1 MGWPLR
7 LRMGVAVVAL
17 AAGGIGW
24 SAQGPPS
31 PKHSADPGGSL
42 TALQGPIFGTWP
54 GLDPA
59 TDTSDAADHDYL
71 NAIYGELFEQGPKG
85 AIPDLA
91 SGYKLS
97 SDLQT
102 LDIFLRHGV
111 SFQDGTPFD
120 AEAVAFNIRRD
131 LEPQYA
137 CICLP
142 SFPVASISTP
152 DSYTVVL
159 HLSRPFAPIVAAF
172 FSEAPNWIVSPTAL
186 QKMGERAFALAPV
199 GAGPFEVASNLPNTK
214 LVLTRNPHYWQKG
227 RPFLDRITFLT
238 VGNDQSAYGALLSGQ
253 GQTYEEFST
262 YSLIPKI
269 KGQLRLTPIL
279 PSPTGA
285 SFVQLNTTKP
295 PFNNILAREAIYYAT
310 DPGPIN
316 RALYNGK
323 ATPTQSLRAPGE
335 LFYEPKVPGYRTYD
349 LAKAKALVK
358 QLGGLSIVV
367 NASPPTSLATA
378 LMSEWARAGIK
389 STLNLVTFAQSLQN
403 YRANNWEL
411 SSGGGGGYDP
421 GILLGL
427 PFYFESTA
435 PFTGVHDPVL
445 DQLIHEG
452 VSVGSLQARAAIYRK
467 IYKYISDKAY
477 APVLFFA
484 PLYNVTVHNVT
495 GPGLTTPGPEVFWE
509 DVKLT

>member
-1 MGWPLR
+1 V
-7 LRMGVAVVAL
+7 GVAAVAL
-17 AAGGIGW
+17 VASAVGW
-24 SAQGPPS
+24 SAYAQASVKG
-31 PKHSADPGGSL
+31 SANESRSL

-111 SFQDGTPFD
+111 TFQDGTPFNAD
-120 AEAVAFNIRRD
+120 AVAYNIRRD
-131 LEPQYA
+131 LSAQYA

-142 SFPVASISTP
+142 SFPVASITTP
-152 DSYTVVL
+152 DASTVVL
-159 HLSRPFAPIVAAF
+159 HLSRPFAPIVSSF
-172 FSEAPNWIVSPTAL
+172 FSEAPNWIASPTAL
-186 QKMGERAFALAPV
+186 QKKGETAFALAPV
-199 GAGPFEVASNLPNTK
+199 GAGPFEVASDQPNTK
-214 LVLTRNPHYWQKG
+214 LVLSRNPDYWQAG
-227 RPFLDRITFLT
+227 HPFLDHLTFLT
-238 VGNDQSAYGALLSGQ
+238 VGNDQSAYGAMLSGQ
-253 GQTYEEFST
+253 GQIYEEFST
-262 YSLIPKI
+262 YSLIPKM
-269 KGQLRLTPIL
+269 KGQLKLTPIL

-316 RALYNGK
+316 RALYNGT

-335 LFYEPKVPGYRTYD
+335 LFYEPKVPGYRTYN
-349 LAKAKALVK
+349 LAKAKALVN

-367 NASPPTSLATA
+367 NASPPTTLATA
-378 LMSEWARAGIK
+378 LISEWAQAGIK
-389 STLNLVTFAQSLQN
+389 ASLNLVTFAQSLQN
-403 YRANNWEL
+403 YRANNWQV

-427 PFYFESTA
+427 PFYFESAA
-435 PFTGVHDPVL
+435 PFTGVHDPGL
-445 DQLIHEG
+445 DQLIQQG
-452 VSVGSLQARAAIYRK
+452 VSVGSLQARSTIYRQ

-495 GPGLTTPGPEVFWE
+495 GTGLSTPGPEIFWE
-509 DVKLT
+509 DVKQS